1 MLRVALVGATNLAV
15 GGIVTTGADGR
26 PVFLGYPVNFTTAMP
41 KTDANSQIAC
51 LLGDLSQAATLGD
64 RRQRTLFT
72 DPYSLSGNDSV
83 QVKGTE
89 RADIVV
95 SEVGNAT
102 SVAADKA
109 PGAIVGLIS
118 AAS

>member
-1 MLRVALVGATNLAV
+1 M
-15 GGIVTTGADGR
+15 GADGR
-26 PVFLGYPVNFTTAMP
+26 PLYLGYPVNFTQVMP

-51 LLGDLSQAATLGD
+51 LFGNLSLAAILGD
-64 RRQRTLFT
+64 RRNRTLFV
-72 DPYSLSGNDSV
+72 DPYSLSTNDQIRV
-83 QVKGTE
+83 RAIE
-89 RADIVV
+89 RVDINFH
-95 SEVGNAT
+95 SPGNAT